1 MKENNFSNSS
11 NNLLTVATTGL
22 GYVKFNS
29 TTGLVIPFGNNAA
42 RNSTPVTG
50 ETRYN
55 NELGENL
62 GFMEVYNDNVNSDPP
77 IAGAW
82 QRAAGEGSEV
92 TEDILEG
99 LTNLY
104 ILVLG

>member
-1 MKENNFSNSS
+1 M
-11 NNLLTVATTGL
+11 VVP
-22 GYVKFNS
+22 Y
-29 TTGLVIPFGNNAA
+29 GNDAA

-55 NELGENL
+55 TEAGENL
-62 GFMEVYNDNVNSDPP
+62 GFMEVYNDNVGAEPP
-77 IAGAW
+77 AAGAW

-92 TEDILEG
+92 TTEILEG